1 MGFRRI
7 RHDNFRNLEN
17 GEINV
22 DAREVFL
29 VGENGQGKTNLIESI
44 YVLCYGTSFRTR
56 RENEICRSGE
66 NEVAVT
72 GEAASSEGEVQRIKY
87 VWQRGKKQIEL
98 NDSPVRDRKELVEL
112 LPCIPFAHDDINFVQ
127 GAPDMQRFFFDQT
140 LSLYDPYFID
150 VLRSYRRV
158 LRQRNVVL
166 KNQDEELLPVYD
178 DHLAA
183 HGLAVQERRAEA
195 STRFSTT
202 FSTLFA
208 EVSGLAGELRIEYRP
223 SWRAGGRVAGSGDGA
238 NGAAGVGVGDAAGP
252 NIGAPPAA
260 GSDPTDAPTA
270 DAVREELERRRDHDR
285 YMRTTTSGPHRDR
298 FLFLWD
304 GEDFTRIAS
313 TGQVR
318 LASLLLRVAQAQ
330 FFSVQTDRKAVLL
343 LDDVLLELDPTRRA
357 RFLEVLP
364 AYEQA
369 FFTFLPDE
377 HFTRF
382 RKADTLLYR
391 VANGSVLPYEESR

>member
-7 RHDNFRNLEN
+7 RHYNFRNLDN
-17 GEINV
+17 HEIDV
-22 DAREVFL
+22 DAPEVFL

-56 RENEICRSGE
+56 RENEICRTGE
-66 NEVAVT
+66 NDVAVA
-72 GEAASSEGEVQRIKY
+72 GEAVSSQGEVQRVTYK
-87 VWQRGKKQIEL
+87 WQRGKKEIEL
-98 NDSPVRDRKELVEL
+98 NESPVRDRKELVEL
-112 LPCIPFAHDDINFVQ
+112 LPCIPFAHDDIQFVQ
-127 GAPDMQRFFFDQT
+127 GAPEMQRFFFDQT

-150 VLRSYRRV
+150 VLRSYRRL
-158 LRQRNVVL
+158 LRQRNAVL
-166 KNQDEELLPVYD
+166 KNDDASLLPVYD
-178 DHLAA
+178 EHLAG
-183 HGLAVQERRAEA
+183 HGLALQERRVAA
-195 STRFSTT
+195 CGRFSET
-202 FSTLFA
+202 FSTLFT
-208 EVSGLAGELRIEYRP
+208 EVSGLQGELRIEYRP
-223 SWRAGGRVAGSGDGA
+223 SWSLD
-238 NGAAGVGVGDAAGP
+238 
-252 NIGAPPAA
+252 
-260 GSDPTDAPTA
+260 A
-270 DAVREELERRRDHDR
+270 DAEAVHRELERRRDHDFS
-285 YMRTTTSGPHRDR
+285 MRTTTSGPHRDR
-298 FLFLWD
+298 FVFLWD

-330 FFSVQTDRKAVLL
+330 FFSVQTDRKALLL

-391 VANGSVLPYEESR
+391 VANGSVLPYEESG

>member
-1 MGFRRI
+1 
-7 RHDNFRNLEN
+7 
-17 GEINV
+17 
-22 DAREVFL
+22 
-29 VGENGQGKTNLIESI
+29 
-44 YVLCYGTSFRTR
+44 
-56 RENEICRSGE
+56 
-66 NEVAVT
+66 
-72 GEAASSEGEVQRIKY
+72 
-87 VWQRGKKQIEL
+87 
-98 NDSPVRDRKELVEL
+98 
-112 LPCIPFAHDDINFVQ
+112 
-127 GAPDMQRFFFDQT
+127 
-140 LSLYDPYFID
+140 
-150 VLRSYRRV
+150 
-158 LRQRNVVL
+158 VL
-166 KNQDEELLPVYD
+166 KSQDEELLPVYD
-178 DHLAA
+178 EHLAA
-183 HGLAVQERRAEA
+183 HGLALQERRAEA
-195 STRFSTT
+195 CRRFSTT

-208 EVSGLAGELRIEYRP
+208 EVSGLPGELRIEYRP
-223 SWRAGGRVAGSGDGA
+223 SWRAGVGSDRAAGRGTDSEGSAAGRREDA
-238 NGAAGVGVGDAAGP
+238 NGAADAPTA
-252 NIGAPPAA
+252 GAPPAGVPDSA
-260 GSDPTDAPTA
+260 DARRHSDPTAEGDNEPVTPPATGSAPAAGAPTA
-270 DAVREELERRRDHDR
+270 DAVRQELERRRDHDR

-330 FFSVQTDRKAVLL
+330 FFSVETDRKAVLL

>member
-7 RHDNFRNLEN
+7 RHYNFRNLEN
-17 GEINV
+17 SEINV
-22 DAREVFL
+22 DAPEVFL

-56 RENEICRSGE
+56 RENEICRTGT

-72 GEAASSEGEVQRIKY
+72 GEAVSSEGEVQHIKY

-98 NDSPVRDRKELVEL
+98 NESPVRDRKELVEL

-158 LRQRNVVL
+158 LRQRNAVL
-166 KNQDEELLPVYD
+166 KSGEDDLLPVYD
-178 DHLAA
+178 EHLAA

-195 STRFSTT
+195 CRRFSTT
-202 FSTLFA
+202 FSTLFTD
-208 EVSGLAGELRIEYRP
+208 VSGLPGELRIEYRP
-223 SWRAGGRVAGSGDGA
+223 SWRAARRAAGRGAGAD
-238 NGAAGVGVGDAAGP
+238 GAAGVGDA
-252 NIGAPPAA
+252 
-260 GSDPTDAPTA
+260 DAPTT

-382 RKADTLLYR
+382 RKAGTLLYR

>member
-7 RHDNFRNLEN
+7 RHYNFRNLSN
-17 GEINV
+17 AQIDV
-22 DAREVFL
+22 DAPEVFL

-56 RENEICRSGE
+56 RENEICRTGE
-66 NEVAVT
+66 DEVAVA
-72 GEAASSEGEVQRIKY
+72 GEASSSEGEVQRIKY

-98 NDSPVRDRKELVEL
+98 NESPVRDRKELVEL

-127 GAPDMQRFFFDQT
+127 GPPEMQRFFFDQT

-158 LRQRNVVL
+158 LRQRNAVL
-166 KNQDEELLPVYD
+166 KSQEFELLPVYD
-178 DHLAA
+178 EHLAA
-183 HGLAVQERRAEA
+183 HGIAVQERRAEA
-195 STRFSTT
+195 SNRFSST
-202 FSTLFA
+202 FSTLFS
-208 EVSGLAGELRIEYRP
+208 EVSGLPGTLEIVYRP
-223 SWRAGGRVAGSGDGA
+223 SWRRPTGAPGGKSGGRSGAGAFDDPGVAGNHVDWT
-238 NGAAGVGVGDAAGP
+238 AAG
-252 NIGAPPAA
+252 N
-260 GSDPTDAPTA
+260 TPTA
-270 DAVREELERRRDHDR
+270 EAVHNELERRREHDQ

-298 FLFLWD
+298 FLFLWG

-357 RFLEVLP
+357 RFLDVLP

-391 VANGSVLPYEESR
+391 VENGSVMPYEESR